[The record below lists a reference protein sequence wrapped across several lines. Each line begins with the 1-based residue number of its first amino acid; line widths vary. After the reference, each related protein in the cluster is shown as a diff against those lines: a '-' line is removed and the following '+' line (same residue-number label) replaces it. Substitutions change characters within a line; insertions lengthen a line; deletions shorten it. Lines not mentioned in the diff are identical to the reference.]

1 MTGRLHAG
9 LSVLKGILEC
19 KRHRRPLSEPL
30 TWEGELPLTLQRF
43 PGALDYSEVPFI
55 IPGVS
60 SQTHGS
66 RCPAISEL
74 GALLFGAAGGGEA
87 GVGSPTP
94 EMQECSPLEQLHA
107 AASVSLQAPGSPPP
121 GL

>member
-1 MTGRLHAG
+1 MTGHLHAG

-19 KRHRRPLSEPL
+19 KRHRRPLNEPL

-74 GALLFGAAGGGEA
+74 GALLFGAAGGGEQLTFLLLHLRGGEPEREERPPA
-87 GVGSPTP
+87 DLRGGVSHDV
-94 EMQECSPLEQLHA
+94 CC
-107 AASVSLQAPGSPPP
+107 
-121 GL
+121 